1 MLFTA
6 QSHLLFSG
14 TVSAASQ
21 LFFRIICVCVCVDED
36 YTSVH
41 LQQWVCA
48 VISHPKLVS
57 VASVWLCDPPSVRNS
72 AYFYKNLVS

>member
-21 LFFRIICVCVCVDED
+21 LFFRIICVCVCVSMK
-36 YTSVH
+36 TT
-41 LQQWVCA
+41 
-48 VISHPKLVS
+48 LVS
-57 VASVWLCDPPSVRNS
+57 TCSSECVLSSVILSWSQWLLCGFVTHP
-72 AYFYKNLVS
+72 L

>member
-48 VISHPKLVS
+48 VITVILSWSQWLLCGFVTHPL
-57 VASVWLCDPPSVRNS
+57 
-72 AYFYKNLVS
+72 

>member
-1 MLFTA
+1 MLCYKQELLKINLRSLHLMLFTA

-41 LQQWVCA
+41 LQQ
-48 VISHPKLVS
+48 
-57 VASVWLCDPPSVRNS
+57 
-72 AYFYKNLVS
+72 